1 MNKFVVLIISACLSI
16 PLSLAPI
23 VCAAE
28 GGNTSLTLNKAIE
41 MALHNNT
48 LIKQAI
54 ENQEAAIEEQKSARS
69 DFFPK
74 ASAAYS
80 YTRLKDSP
88 YSIMGGTQIDVG
100 DNDQYHWDLTLRQ
113 SLFTGFALS
122 TRYKMA
128 KLGVDVKDAEKEQA
142 VLDVVKQVKTAY
154 FNILLPAVST
164 ADDNI
169 YRGTGCRDIFDTG
182 GDKLLRS
189 SLRIHDIAC

>member
-1 MNKFVVLIISACLSI
+1 
-16 PLSLAPI
+16 
-23 VCAAE
+23 
-28 GGNTSLTLNKAIE
+28 
-41 MALHNNT
+41 
-48 LIKQAI
+48 
-54 ENQEAAIEEQKSARS
+54 
-69 DFFPK
+69 
-74 ASAAYS
+74 
-80 YTRLKDSP
+80 
-88 YSIMGGTQIDVG
+88 
-100 DNDQYHWDLTLRQ
+100 
-113 SLFTGFALS
+113 
-122 TRYKMA
+122 MA